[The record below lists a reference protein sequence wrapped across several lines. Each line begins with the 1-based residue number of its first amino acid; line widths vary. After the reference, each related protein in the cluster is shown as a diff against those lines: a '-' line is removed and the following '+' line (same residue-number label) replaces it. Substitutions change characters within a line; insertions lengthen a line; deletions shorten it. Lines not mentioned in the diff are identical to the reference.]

1 MNEGVKS
8 RYLAKYEALL
18 EPAEHRDQNNKILT
32 VVWVFVEL
40 AILSM
45 LFFYEK
51 YAWLIC
57 VLTVLWV
64 ICLLWLFKGTVKN
77 RKEMEKYRRIVC
89 NVRES
94 IDELVLTEE
103 EIETMDAILEDMENG
118 IVSFKTENLPPYPN
132 QEEPYIQSVTFTQ
145 QLMFGQYKV
154 NDMMYIEMCRAKEV
168 SMIKSIFEKD
178 DCGASWFF
186 DFRDGENTIF
196 NIDIEGEYNCEGK
209 QKLMQLLEQYY
220 PNIPIVEET
229 KQP

>member
-18 EPAEHRDQNNKILT
+18 EPAENKDQNNKMLT

-40 AILSM
+40 TILSF
-45 LFFYEK
+45 LFFFEK
-51 YAWLIC
+51 YASIIG
-57 VLTVLWV
+57 VLAVLGV
-64 ICLLWLFKGTVKN
+64 ICLLWLFKGNVKN
-77 RKEMEKYRRIVC
+77 RKEMERYRRIVC

-103 EIETMDAILEDMENG
+103 EIETMDAILEDMESG
-118 IVSFKTENLPPYPN
+118 IASFKTENLPPYPN
-132 QEEPYIQSVTFTQ
+132 QEEPDLQLVTFTP

-178 DCGASWFF
+178 HCGASWLF
-186 DFRDGENTIF
+186 DFMDGENTIF
-196 NIDIEGEYNCEGK
+196 IIDIEGEYSCECK
-209 QKLMQLLEQYY
+209 QKLMQLLEQHY

-229 KQP
+229 KH